1 MIIKANAFVQNSF
14 TEPDVNSSFVITF
27 LDIKDTGIG
36 KRETWMQRIFI
47 HRCQNQAF
55 YSVHLSD
62 VYSTH
67 TYIRIEYQRM
77 PFGLGRDEMG
87 REEGVNPQP
96 QLPFSTRS
104 PK

>member
-1 MIIKANAFVQNSF
+1 
-14 TEPDVNSSFVITF
+14 
-27 LDIKDTGIG
+27 
-36 KRETWMQRIFI
+36 MQRIFI

-67 TYIRIEYQRM
+67 TYIRIEYQRL

-96 QLPFSTRS
+96 QLLFCGIYQI
-104 PK
+104 PKIDFAHLRYS